1 MTDLFTQSVTIYISV
16 ASTPVKPRTF
26 ERRIIENCQV
36 QGGFT
41 EKSEGTI
48 RNIVNAKTLI
58 TKNVAN
64 FVSPLVFEGM
74 PIDLRQDKYTAQIG
88 DFVVLAV
95 VDDVVETAEEFAKLQ
110 QKYKDN
116 GIKVTMVNAAING
129 MAVDNITIT
138 NA

>member
-1 MTDLFTQSVTIYISV
+1 M
-16 ASTPVKPRTF
+16 
-26 ERRIIENCQV
+26 
-36 QGGFT
+36 
-41 EKSEGTI
+41 
-48 RNIVNAKTLI
+48 NAKTLI